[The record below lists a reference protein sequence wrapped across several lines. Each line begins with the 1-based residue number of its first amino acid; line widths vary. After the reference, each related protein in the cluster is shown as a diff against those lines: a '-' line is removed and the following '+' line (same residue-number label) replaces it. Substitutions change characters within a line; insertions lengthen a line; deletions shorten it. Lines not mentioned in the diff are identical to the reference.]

1 MALYSKNLDLFD
13 TPVNSQP
20 GERQVDLEDIIYE
33 KSLYALIKA
42 DNNVGVVDW
51 IDQAGS
57 GKVMRIVQKGH
68 LYEEEL
74 LLSI

>member
-1 MALYSKNLDLFD
+1 MAYYSKNLDLFD

-33 KSLYALIKA
+33 KSLYALIKD

-51 IDQAGS
+51 IDQAAS
-57 GKVMRIVQKGH
+57 GKVMRIV
-68 LYEEEL
+68 
-74 LLSI
+74 